1 MDKIEL
7 LDNVTLLRF
16 AIDDLESLRLV
27 IQDAVDREDGADGG
41 YLLTVAALALQPIM
55 KNLHEA
61 LDGISAA
68 LEDVGAA
75 QKCRERSSE
84 AG

>member
-7 LDNVTLLRF
+7 LDNVNLLRF

-27 IQDAVDREDGADGG
+27 IQDVVDREDDDSDM
-41 YLLTVAALALQPIM
+41 LTVAALALQPIM

-61 LDGISAA
+61 LDGISVA

-75 QKCRERSSE
+75 QKCRKRSSE